1 MSKHLG
7 LGGALVA
14 AVLLP
19 AIAMA
24 QPADRQALFGDLH
37 LHTSFSFDAW
47 AKYGLKI
54 TPEQAY
60 RFARGEPIDYLGQA
74 VRRAEPLDF
83 MAVTDHAE
91 YMGALNQL
99 DDPNSAASQSEFG
112 KKYRTNGRAGF
123 AVIVEYNKRHEPV
136 PGIPIEASLA
146 SAWGEQVAAAN
157 RNYVPGKFT
166 TFIGYEW
173 TSMWEG
179 KFNLHRNI
187 IFKGDQAPLPFTS
200 QQSDNPEDLW
210 TYLEATR
217 ARGQEVIAIPHNSNA
232 SGGLMFDWNAL
243 SGKPIERAYAERRQR
258 NEPLIEIYQSK
269 GQSETLPE
277 LSSADEFAGFE
288 VFDQLLMAGFV
299 RSEPNGSYMRQ
310 AHGRGLIIEKRT
322 GINPFQL
329 GVVGGTDF
337 HNGLSTAAENAY
349 GGDAG
354 GVDPTAEPPSVERA
368 REILTPRGPG
378 SNLDLTTKGSGGLTG
393 VWAERND
400 RDAIFAALQR
410 RETFATSGTRI
421 KTRLFVGWDY
431 PRDLTRRAGWPAT
444 AYRDG
449 VAMGGEL
456 AAAPKA
462 GQRPRIAVWALK
474 DPNGANLDRIQIVKL
489 WLEGDEAKE
498 RVIDVAW
505 SGTRKPDRRTG
516 KVGAVGNTVDLKTAA
531 WRNSIG
537 ATELQAVWEDT
548 TFDPVSPAIY
558 YARVLEIPTPRWS
571 TLLAIARNLPL
582 LTTTAPTIQ
591 ERAWTSPVWY
601 HPTSR

>member
-1 MSKHLG
+1 MSKNRG
-7 LGGALVA
+7 WRGALA
-14 AVLLP
+14 AALLFP
-19 AIAMA
+19 ASALA

-54 TPEQAY
+54 TPEEAY
-60 RFARGEPIDYLGQA
+60 RFARGEAIDPLGQP
-74 VRRAEPLDF
+74 VRRTEPLDF

-112 KKYRTNGRAGF
+112 KMYRTNGRAGF

-136 PGIPIEASLA
+136 PGIPIEQSLA
-146 SAWGEQVAAAN
+146 SAWSEQVAAAN

-173 TSMWEG
+173 TSMWDG

-210 TYLEATR
+210 TYLESAR
-217 ARGQEVIAIPHNSNA
+217 AHGHEVIAIPHNSNA
-232 SGGLMFDWNAL
+232 SGGLMFDWNTL

-277 LSSADEFAGFE
+277 LSAADEFSGFE

-310 AHGRGLIIEKRT
+310 AHGRGLLIAKRT

-354 GVDPTAEPPSVERA
+354 GVDPTAEPPSVERT

-400 RDAIFAALQR
+400 RESIFAALQR

-431 PRDLTRRAGWPAT
+431 PRDLAKRTDWAAT

-449 VAMGGEL
+449 VAMGSEL
-456 AAAPKA
+456 AAAPKP

-505 SGTRKPDRRTG
+505 SGSRKPDRATG
-516 KVGAVGNTVDLKTAA
+516 KVGAVGNTVDLKTAT

-548 TFDPVSPAIY
+548 SFDPASPAIY

-571 TLLAIARNLPL
+571 TMLAVARNLPL
-582 LTTTAPTIQ
+582 LTTTDPTIQ